1 MSKGS
6 VIIAFSLGAAIGSV
20 VTWKLV
26 KTKYEE
32 LARQEVEEVR
42 AVYEKKKNAEK
53 EEQKLREKEYDD
65 LINRY
70 APVPDALST
79 QGKEGPN
86 EMDEPYVISPA
97 EFGDQ
102 DGYDTESLTYYADN
116 ILTDEYDEPIED
128 VDDIVG
134 LESLDHF
141 GEYEDDSVFVRNDR
155 RRTDYE
161 ILADTRRYSDVKKM
175 TTPRAEG

>member
-1 MSKGS
+1 MSKGYI
-6 VIIAFSLGAAIGSV
+6 VLAFTLGAAVGSF

-32 LARQEVEEVR
+32 IARQEVEEVR
-42 AVYEKKKNAEK
+42 AVYEKKKKAEK
-53 EEQKLREKEYDD
+53 EEKKAKKEYDD
-65 LINRY
+65 LIDKY
-70 APVPDALST
+70 APVPEVLNT
-79 QGKEGPN
+79 EGKEGPN

-102 DGYDTESLTYYADN
+102 DGYETESLTYYADGV
-116 ILTDEYDEPIED
+116 LTDEYDEPIED

-141 GEYEDDSVFVRNDR
+141 GEYEDDSVFVRNDG

-161 ILADTRRYSDVKKM
+161 ILLDTRRYSDTKKSS
-175 TTPRAEG
+175 PHAEG